1 MIWALAYVAMIVL
14 TAAIIAAVFRHWDD
28 GDDPVTMWGLS
39 IICGIFWP
47 LALAVAIIWFAARFV
62 TNRIGPAVVAI
73 IALTARR
80 EPEDQR

>member
-1 MIWALAYVAMIVL
+1 MIWALAYIAMIVL
-14 TAAIIAAVFRHWDD
+14 VAAIVAAVFRHYDE

-47 LALAVAIIWFAARFV
+47 LALAFAAIWLAARFV
-62 TNRIGPAVVAI
+62 MNRIGPMVVAI